1 MLQICNIKKSRLVV
15 SAASF
20 ASHVL
25 RKAEWLVETRK
36 IRRVREDLFFVHSG
50 LNGDMSGWTVR
61 VWNADGRVRLTCT
74 CLGFFKRGICAHSIA
89 VLMLLSREKARSWD
103 S

>member
-1 MLQICNIKKSRLVV
+1 MKDNAKRPRLVV

-25 RKAEWLVETRK
+25 RRAEWLVETRK
-36 IRRVREDLFFVHSG
+36 LRRVREDLFVVRSG
-50 LNGDMSGWTVR
+50 LNDDLS
-61 VWNADGRVRLTCT
+61 VWSVSVEGSRPANCT